1 MGIHRE
7 KFNARLVCTV
17 KKESSQSFYPHPTHT
32 YAPADVLAQ
41 PQADSVAVATSREKV
56 ASVLWLAKLDS
67 VAAVQR
73 HIRTEY
79 EHGPPTHK
87 PSDFGTK
94 HCGLHESVT

>member
-7 KFNARLVCTV
+7 IFNARLVCNF
-17 KKESSQSFYPHPTHT
+17 KKEALEVFIHT
-32 YAPADVLAQ
+32 PLTRTRQLCSAQ
-41 PQADSVAVATSREKV
+41 PEAGSVPVATPREKV

-73 HIRTEY
+73 DIRIEY
-79 EHGPPTHK
+79 ERGPPTHK
-87 PSDFGTK
+87 PSDFGTT